1 MSTLPP
7 SIDINVKTFNPTVL
21 DLRLFSS
28 KMFCS
33 SLNVNTLH
41 HWRFKCQVCFQMVHS
56 GIYIYKPCKV
66 PSNDYSGT
74 VWVHVVSEKN
84 LFINFSK
91 VKQCQAGTAIFYLR
105 LMQKTYPLQRTTK
118 KNILSFHFREDLHHK
133 RKIPHWPGHIFF
145 PCWCPYRIFAPYKK
159 FIKSGH
165 IKIQNGKLLTF
176 SLFQITNNF
185 F

>member
-21 DLRLFSS
+21 DLDCLPQKRSVLPSTLIHCITEDSS
-28 KMFCS
+28 AKF
-33 SLNVNTLH
+33 V
-41 HWRFKCQVCFQMVHS
+41 FKWFT
-56 GIYIYKPCKV
+56 GIYFYKPCKA

-84 LFINFSK
+84 LFINFSN
-91 VKQCQAGTAIFYLR
+91 VKQCQADTAIFYLR

-133 RKIPHWPGHIFF
+133 RKIPH
-145 PCWCPYRIFAPYKK
+145 
-159 FIKSGH
+159 
-165 IKIQNGKLLTF
+165 
-176 SLFQITNNF
+176 
-185 F
+185 